1 MGEDNRR
8 QHRLGVELEMRVS
21 GTDRSGARFEE
32 VTSSDDVSR
41 GGCSFHTSHE
51 LKIGSELE
59 LEILSPGVGRRP
71 PTPFLT
77 TGVVLRAVN
86 NGLGQY
92 TVGIQFTGPHF
103 PTYSSETTT
112 SE

>member
-1 MGEDNRR
+1 MGDDSRR

-21 GTDRSGARFEE
+21 GTDCSGLHFEE
-32 VTSSDDVSR
+32 ATSSDDVSR

-59 LEILSPGVGRRP
+59 LEILRPAVGRRP

-77 TGVVLRAVN
+77 KGVVLRAIDT
-86 NGLGQY
+86 GAGQY
-92 TVGIQFTGPHF
+92 TVGVQFTGPHF

-112 SE
+112 GA